1 MKVYIPQSKA
11 LTFSNGRWSGG
22 GEQKPPIS
30 TPQPGKVEVTCNQLK
45 TVITSVITGE
55 KRR

>member
-45 TVITSVITGE
+45 TVITPVITGE

>member
-11 LTFSNGRWSGG
+11 LTFSNGRWYGG

-30 TPQPGKVEVTCNQLK
+30 TPRRGKVEVTRNQLHK
-45 TVITSVITGE
+45 SDTVTEE